1 VAALCHLGD
10 DLFVDRRDVVEGLGR
25 ADPLAADPVL
35 GRDLDALD
43 LGRPA
48 RGRRSSRSW
57 GRSVPNGMAVA
68 FDVSNADTPI
78 FLPHAM

>member
-1 VAALCHLGD
+1 VAASCHLGD

-43 LGRPA
+43 LGSLA
-48 RGRRSSRSW
+48 RGRRSSRW
-57 GRSVPNGMAVA
+57 QGRSAPNGMAVA
-68 FDVSNADTPI
+68 FDVSNAGERRSLGDR
-78 FLPHAM
+78 